1 MNCIQLRAYTSKMDT
16 EYKKVFKSM
25 RIYLGTKHIN
35 PYAQNEILKELAGMC
50 IENQERGTI
59 SKELFAQDYQTFCDE
74 VSEQAL
80 RQSMKERILYWSA
93 ILLGNFILLLLV
105 GFVLQLFTPFPM
117 QISSEYIRINASY
130 FYNLITISMICSVLS
145 TFQSRLIFHN
155 QRNVFL
161 LFFGLY
167 WICMQG
173 IPYVT
178 ASLETEFI
186 TISWLVVAW
195 LVGGVCASLF
205 LNHYLAKRAYQR
217 QS

>member
-1 MNCIQLRAYTSKMDT
+1 MDCIQLRAYTSKMDP
-16 EYKKVFKSM
+16 EYKKVFKNM

-35 PYAQNEILKELAGMC
+35 TYAQNEILKELAGMC
-50 IENQERGTI
+50 IENQEHGI
-59 SKELFAQDYQTFCDE
+59 VSKELFAQDYQTFCDE

-80 RQSMKERILYWSA
+80 RQSMKERFLYWSA
-93 ILLGNFILLLLV
+93 LLLGNFILLLLV

-117 QISSEYIRINASY
+117 QISSEHILIKASY
-130 FYNLITISMICSVLS
+130 FYNLITISTICAVLS

-173 IPYVT
+173 IPYMTVSFE
-178 ASLETEFI
+178 AQFI
-186 TISWLVVAW
+186 TISWLVVAGIA
-195 LVGGVCASLF
+195 GGTGACLF
-205 LNHYLAKRAYQR
+205 LYDALARKAYHKQI
-217 QS
+217 

>member
-1 MNCIQLRAYTSKMDT
+1 MNFIQLRTYTSKMDT
-16 EYKKVFKSM
+16 EYKKVLKSM

-35 PYAQNEILKELAGMC
+35 TYAQNEILKELAGMC
-50 IENQERGTI
+50 IENQERGTV
-59 SKELFAQDYQTFCDE
+59 SKELFAHDYQTFCDE

-80 RQSMKERILYWSA
+80 RQSMKERFLYWCA
-93 ILLGNFILLLLV
+93 LLLGNFILLLLV

-117 QISSEYIRINASY
+117 QISSEHILIKENY

-173 IPYVT
+173 IPFVT
-178 ASLETEFI
+178 VRFETQFI

-195 LVGGVCASLF
+195 IVFGVCASLF
-205 LNHYLAKRAYQR
+205 LYHYLARKAYHR

>member
-1 MNCIQLRAYTSKMDT
+1 MNCIQLRAYTSKMDP

-35 PYAQNEILKELAGMC
+35 TYAQNEILKELAGMC
-50 IENQERGTI
+50 IENQERGTV

-80 RQSMKERILYWSA
+80 RQSMKERFLYWSA
-93 ILLGNFILLLLV
+93 LLLGNFILLLLV

-117 QISSEYIRINASY
+117 QISSEHILIKANY

-161 LFFGLY
+161 LFFGFY

-173 IPYVT
+173 IPFVT
-178 ASLETEFI
+178 VRLETQFI

-195 LVGGVCASLF
+195 IGFGVCASLF
-205 LNHYLAKRAYQR
+205 LYHYLARKAYHR